1 MSTISSYSSLRAAWN
16 EAATSASPAS
26 TEQDSS
32 MAVPDMSVISRRSL
46 RSARS
51 FAALA
56 GSAATEF
63 CR

>member
-16 EAATSASPAS
+16 MASTSDSPAS
-26 TEQDSS
+26 TETDIS
-32 MAVPDMSVISRRSL
+32 MAVPDMSMISRRSL

-51 FAALA
+51 FAVEA